1 VTHAVSVRLH
11 DRRKNPL
18 PTYSPTIR
26 LYDFFEVH
34 QRRQAPLVLA
44 TVVETQGSTYSK
56 AGALMLID
64 ENGIFQGMLSG
75 GCLEG
80 DLAIRAQVVLESGQS
95 QLVTYDLAAD
105 NDELWGLG
113 VGCDGLMR
121 VLLQPL
127 VSTQAYEPFA
137 TMLAAFDAEE
147 ATVVSTIVAS
157 SLSSAPLATTFVL
170 LSGEMRAFGAAA
182 DITAEIATSAAEFLK
197 AGEQARQ
204 SLSRDGGE
212 AQVMHSLI
220 RPSPRLLVLGGG
232 LDAEPLVRY
241 ASDMGWKCTVVDHRP
256 GYLEKGD
263 FAVADNIICCAA
275 DALASN
281 IEFNS
286 YAAAVVM
293 SHHLVS
299 DRDYLAQLAETE
311 IVYIGLLGPA
321 GRRERL
327 LSDLGALGSKLEGRL
342 YGPAGLDIGGR
353 GPSAIALSIVAQ
365 LQELFARD

>member
-1 VTHAVSVRLH
+1 MHAVSVRPD
-11 DRRKNPL
+11 DRPDIPL
-18 PTYSPTIR
+18 SIYRPGLR

-34 QRRQAPLVLA
+34 QRRRAPLVLA

-80 DLAIRAQVVLESGQS
+80 DLAICAHVVLESGQS
-95 QLVTYDLAAD
+95 QLVTYDLAD

-127 VSTQAYEPFA
+127 VSMQAYEPFA
-137 TMLAAFDAEE
+137 TMLAVFDGEE
-147 ATVVSTIVAS
+147 AAVVSTIVES
-157 SLSSAPLATTFVL
+157 NLSSAPLAATFVL
-170 LSGEMRAFGAAA
+170 VSGELRAFGAVA
-182 DITAEIATSAAEFLK
+182 DIAAEVATSAAKFLEG
-197 AGEQARQ
+197 GEQASQ
-204 SLSRDGGE
+204 SLSRDAGE
-212 AQVMHSLI
+212 AQVMHRLI
-220 RPSPRLLVLGGG
+220 RPAAKLLLLGGG
-232 LDAEPLVRY
+232 LDAEPLLRY

-263 FAVADNIICCAA
+263 FAVADNVVCCAA
-275 DALASN
+275 DELASN
-281 IEFNS
+281 VELS
-286 YAAAVVM
+286 GYAAAVVM

-299 DRDYLAQLAETE
+299 DRDYLAQLAATE
-311 IVYIGLLGPA
+311 IAYIGLLGPA

-327 LSDLGALGSKLEGRL
+327 LSDLGAIGSKLEGRL

>member
-1 VTHAVSVRLH
+1 MHAVSVRPS
-11 DRRKNPL
+11 DRCNNPL

-34 QRRQAPLVLA
+34 QRRQAPLVLV

-127 VSTQAYEPFA
+127 VSAQDYEPFA
-137 TMLAAFDAEE
+137 TILAAFNGEE
-147 ATVVSTIVAS
+147 AAVVSTVVES
-157 SLSSAPLATTFVL
+157 NLSSAPLASTFVL
-170 LSGEMRAFGAAA
+170 VSGESRAFGAVE
-182 DITAEIATSAAEFLK
+182 DIATEVATSAAKFLEG
-197 AGEQARQ
+197 GEEASQ
-204 SLSRDGGE
+204 SLSRDGAE
-212 AQVMHSLI
+212 AQIMHSLI
-220 RPSPRLLVLGGG
+220 RPAAKLLLLGGG

-263 FAVADNIICCAA
+263 FALADNVICCAA

-281 IEFNS
+281 IDLS
-286 YAAAVVM
+286 GYAAAVVM
-293 SHHLVS
+293 SHHLVG
-299 DRDYLAQLAETE
+299 DRHYLAQLAATE
-311 IVYIGLLGPA
+311 IAYIGLLGPA

-327 LSDLGALGSKLEGRL
+327 LSDLGAIGSKLEGRL

>member
-1 VTHAVSVRLH
+1 MHAVSVRLD
-11 DRRKNPL
+11 DRPDNPL
-18 PTYSPTIR
+18 PTHSPSIR

-127 VSTQAYEPFA
+127 VSTRAYEPFA
-137 TMLAAFDAEE
+137 TMLAAFDGEE
-147 ATVVSTIVAS
+147 AAVVSTIVES
-157 SLSSAPLATTFVL
+157 NLSSAPLAATFVL
-170 LSGEMRAFGAAA
+170 MSGESRVFGAVEDIAA
-182 DITAEIATSAAEFLK
+182 EVATSAAKFLEE
-197 AGEQARQ
+197 GEQASQ

-220 RPSPRLLVLGGG
+220 RPAAKLLLLGGG
-232 LDAEPLVRY
+232 LDAEPLLRY

-263 FAVADNIICCAA
+263 FAVADNVVCCAA
-275 DALASN
+275 DELASN
-281 IEFNS
+281 VELS
-286 YAAAVVM
+286 GYAAAVVM

-299 DRDYLAQLAETE
+299 DGDYLAQLAATE
-311 IVYIGLLGPA
+311 IAYIGLLGPA

-327 LSDLGALGSKLEGRL
+327 LSDLGAVGSKLEGRL

>member
-1 VTHAVSVRLH
+1 MHAVSVRPH
-11 DRRKNPL
+11 DRRNNPL
-18 PTYSPTIR
+18 PSYSPTNR

-34 QRRQAPLVLA
+34 QSRQAPLVLA

-80 DLAIRAQVVLESGQS
+80 DLAIRAQVVLESGRS
-95 QLVTYDLAAD
+95 QLVTYDLAAE

-113 VGCDGLMR
+113 VGCDGLMK

-127 VSTQAYEPFA
+127 VSTRGYEPFA
-137 TMLAAFDAEE
+137 TIVAAFNGEE
-147 ATVVSTIVAS
+147 AAVVSTIVES
-157 SLSSAPLATTFVL
+157 TLSSAPLASTFVL
-170 LSGEMRAFGAAA
+170 MSGELKAFGAAEEFA
-182 DITAEIATSAAEFLK
+182 AEVATSAAKFLK
-197 AGEQARQ
+197 GEAEASQ
-204 SLSRDGGE
+204 SLSRAGGE
-212 AQVMHSLI
+212 VQVMHSLI
-220 RPSPRLLVLGGG
+220 RPSLKLLVLGGG

-241 ASDMGWKCTVVDHRP
+241 SSDMGWKCTVVDHRP

-263 FAVADNIICCAA
+263 FAIADNVICCAA
-275 DALASN
+275 DELASN
-281 IEFNS
+281 IEFS
-286 YAAAVVM
+286 DYAAAVVM

-299 DRDYLAQLAETE
+299 DGDYLAQLAETE
-311 IVYIGLLGPA
+311 IAYIGLLGPA

-327 LSDLGALGSKLEGRL
+327 LSDLGAIGSKLDGRL

>member
-1 VTHAVSVRLH
+1 MHAVSVRPS
-11 DRRKNPL
+11 DRCNNPL
-18 PTYSPTIR
+18 PTYSPMIR

-127 VSTQAYEPFA
+127 VSAQDYEPFA
-137 TMLAAFDAEE
+137 TILAAFNGEE
-147 ATVVSTIVAS
+147 AAVVSTVVES
-157 SLSSAPLATTFVL
+157 NLSSAPLASTFVL
-170 LSGEMRAFGAAA
+170 VSGESRAFGAVE
-182 DITAEIATSAAEFLK
+182 DIATEVATSAAKFLEG
-197 AGEQARQ
+197 GEEASQ
-204 SLSRDGGE
+204 SLSRDGAE
-212 AQVMHSLI
+212 AQIMHSLI
-220 RPSPRLLVLGGG
+220 RPAAKLLLLGGG
-232 LDAEPLVRY
+232 PDAEPLVRY

-263 FAVADNIICCAA
+263 FALADNVICCAA
-275 DALASN
+275 DELAAN
-281 IEFNS
+281 VELGV

-293 SHHLVS
+293 SHHLVG
-299 DRDYLAQLAETE
+299 DRHYLAQLAATE
-311 IVYIGLLGPA
+311 IAYIGLLGPA

-327 LSDLGALGSKLEGRL
+327 LSDLGAIGSKLEGRL

>member
-1 VTHAVSVRLH
+1 MHAVSVRPH
-11 DRRKNPL
+11 DRRNNPL
-18 PTYSPTIR
+18 PTYCPTIR
-26 LYDFFEVH
+26 LHDFFEVH
-34 QRRQAPLVLA
+34 QRRQTPLVLA

-80 DLAIRAQVVLESGQS
+80 DLAIRAQVVLESGQA

-113 VGCDGLMR
+113 VGCDGLMK

-127 VSTQAYEPFA
+127 VSTKAYEPFS
-137 TMLAAFDAEE
+137 TILAAFNGEE
-147 ATVVSTIVAS
+147 AAVVSTIVES
-157 SLSSAPLATTFVL
+157 NLPSVPLASTFVL
-170 LSGEMRAFGAAA
+170 VSGEFSAFGADENIAA
-182 DITAEIATSAAEFLK
+182 EVATSAAKFLVG
-197 AGEQARQ
+197 GEEASQ
-204 SLSRDGGE
+204 SLSSDGGE
-212 AQVMHSLI
+212 AQIMHSLI
-220 RPSPRLLVLGGG
+220 RPSPKLLVLGGG

-241 ASDMGWKCTVVDHRP
+241 SSDMGWKCTVVDHRP

-263 FAVADNIICCAA
+263 FALADNVICCAA
-275 DALASN
+275 DELASN
-281 IEFNS
+281 VEFS
-286 YAAAVVM
+286 GYAAAVVM

-327 LSDLGALGSKLEGRL
+327 LSDLGAIGSKLDGRL

-353 GPSAIALSIVAQ
+353 GPSVIALSIVAQ

>member
-1 VTHAVSVRLH
+1 MHAVSVRPS
-11 DRRKNPL
+11 DRCNNPL

-121 VLLQPL
+121 VLLQSL
-127 VSTQAYEPFA
+127 VNTHGYEPFA
-137 TMLAAFDAEE
+137 TILAAFNGEE
-147 ATVVSTIVAS
+147 AAVVSTIVQS
-157 SLSSAPLATTFVL
+157 NLSSAPLASTFVL
-170 LSGEMRAFGAAA
+170 LSGESRGFGAVDDIAA
-182 DITAEIATSAAEFLK
+182 EVATSAAKFLEG
-197 AGEQARQ
+197 GEASQ

-212 AQVMHSLI
+212 AQIMHRLI
-220 RPSPRLLVLGGG
+220 RPAARLLLLGGG

-263 FAVADNIICCAA
+263 FAVADNVICCAA
-275 DALASN
+275 DELASN
-281 IEFNS
+281 IELS
-286 YAAAVVM
+286 GYAAAVVM

-311 IVYIGLLGPA
+311 IAYIGLLGPA

-327 LSDLGALGSKLEGRL
+327 LSDLGAIGSKLEGRL

>member
-1 VTHAVSVRLH
+1 MHAVSVRPS
-11 DRRKNPL
+11 DRCNNPL
-18 PTYSPTIR
+18 PTYSPMIR

-127 VSTQAYEPFA
+127 VSAQDYEPFA
-137 TMLAAFDAEE
+137 TILAAFNGEE
-147 ATVVSTIVAS
+147 AAVVSTVVES
-157 SLSSAPLATTFVL
+157 NLSSAPLASTFVL
-170 LSGEMRAFGAAA
+170 VSGESRAFGAVE
-182 DITAEIATSAAEFLK
+182 DIATEVATSAAKFLEG
-197 AGEQARQ
+197 GEEASQ
-204 SLSRDGGE
+204 SLSRDGAE
-212 AQVMHSLI
+212 AQIMHSLI
-220 RPSPRLLVLGGG
+220 RPAAKLLLLGGG

-263 FAVADNIICCAA
+263 FALADNVICCAA
-275 DALASN
+275 DELAAN
-281 IEFNS
+281 VNLGV

-293 SHHLVS
+293 SHHLVG
-299 DRDYLAQLAETE
+299 DRHYLAQLAATE
-311 IVYIGLLGPA
+311 IAYIGLLGPA

-327 LSDLGALGSKLEGRL
+327 LSDLGAIGSKLEGRL